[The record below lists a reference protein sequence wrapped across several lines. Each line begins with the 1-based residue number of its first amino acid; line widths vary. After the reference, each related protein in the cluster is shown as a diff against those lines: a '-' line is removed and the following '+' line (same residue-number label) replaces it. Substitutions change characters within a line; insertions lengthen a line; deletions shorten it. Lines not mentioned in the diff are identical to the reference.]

1 MASPPVIS
9 APTLVTST
17 NHAATVGHAQAGHA
31 QVGHTQ
37 VGHAQAVMATPSVIP
52 SQNDNDD
59 WHFKYL
65 EAKGNYRKLKSQKRE
80 QAKKSRQLIVAVKNK
95 LQDEDNEKLKMRS
108 QFEQELSGLCQQL
121 LALQAAMLRE
131 QNRVKSVIEEK
142 DQVIFQQKQEIGKL
156 LQHQPTASV
165 TSQTNTQ
172 ISNPTSNA
180 VPNVVPNGTKVPY
193 VVPNGTKVPSNS
205 VSVTSLSG
213 LSPVALGGSLRIHGS
228 FRQYKKDREKIR
240 QQLKSGVG
248 TATTSQQAEENSTM
262 ADSSSS
268 SSGININSS
277 EESSSSPST
286 LPRTQ
291 KGTLRQTLSSSA
303 VDEKTCTV
311 ISAAINNKLQN
322 QKKKGIL
329 KASSSVDSPAK
340 EVLLNLDQLISEQS
354 PSNNKSLSPTKIQ
367 ISPEDRS
374 DSGRES
380 DDMVQNNPVP
390 NGTMAVVPNV
400 SVVTVSTTDSCSA
413 NSSFDASDPTLG
425 WKINVKSQEKSLSEK
440 DKKPQVPE
448 KTLPSIAPRPE
459 LNQLYKN
466 AKPEMAEKEDTTSN
480 AAPNGTKVPYA
491 VPNGTEGLTKKL
503 SEKGEETIAD
513 STSKDKSDKILTA
526 VSSTLNKK
534 VKPPPPPR
542 SSQTRLSTIIKPKSI
557 LSPKHSLN
565 TEISPTEALD
575 NLIRNVDTNK
585 LRQSEKKKRVK
596 FNPRI
601 DTSTLVTNSQT
612 QAPQAEVALPN
623 SKNSNPNS
631 NKPLDPN
638 FLHFLPRLNQKQQQQ
653 EIAKKTNQNQ
663 EIMTNENVNLN
674 KNFSYYEPYI

>member
-1 MASPPVIS
+1 
-9 APTLVTST
+9 
-17 NHAATVGHAQAGHA
+17 
-31 QVGHTQ
+31 
-37 VGHAQAVMATPSVIP
+37 
-52 SQNDNDD
+52 
-59 WHFKYL
+59 
-65 EAKGNYRKLKSQKRE
+65 
-80 QAKKSRQLIVAVKNK
+80 
-95 LQDEDNEKLKMRS
+95 MRS

-142 DQVIFQQKQEIGKL
+142 DQVIFQQKQEIAKL

-180 VPNVVPNGTKVPY
+180 VPN

-240 QQLKSGVG
+240 QQLKSGGG
-248 TATTSQQAEENSTM
+248 TATTSQQAEENSCTM

-340 EVLLNLDQLISEQS
+340 EVLLNLDQLISEQT
-354 PSNNKSLSPTKIQ
+354 PNNNKSLSSTKIQ

-440 DKKPQVPE
+440 DKKPQIPE

-480 AAPNGTKVPYA
+480 AVPNGTKVPYV
-491 VPNGTEGLTKKL
+491 VPNGTEGLTKKS

-526 VSSTLNKK
+526 VSSTLNQKK

-653 EIAKKTNQNQ
+653 QQEIAKKTNQNQ

>member
-1 MASPPVIS
+1 
-9 APTLVTST
+9 
-17 NHAATVGHAQAGHA
+17 
-31 QVGHTQ
+31 
-37 VGHAQAVMATPSVIP
+37 
-52 SQNDNDD
+52 
-59 WHFKYL
+59 
-65 EAKGNYRKLKSQKRE
+65 
-80 QAKKSRQLIVAVKNK
+80 
-95 LQDEDNEKLKMRS
+95 MRS

-180 VPNVVPNGTKVPY
+180 VPNVVPNGTKVP
-193 VVPNGTKVPSNS
+193 SNS

-240 QQLKSGVG
+240 QQLKSGGG
-248 TATTSQQAEENSTM
+248 TATTSQQAEENSNTM

-303 VDEKTCTV
+303 VDEKMCTV

-340 EVLLNLDQLISEQS
+340 EVLLNLDQLISEQN
-354 PSNNKSLSPTKIQ
+354 PSNNKSLSSTKIQ

-440 DKKPQVPE
+440 DKKSQIPE
-448 KTLPSIAPRPE
+448 KTVPSIAPRPE

-480 AAPNGTKVPYA
+480 AVPNGTKVPYV
-491 VPNGTEGLTKKL
+491 VPNGTEGLTKKS
-503 SEKGEETIAD
+503 SEKCEETIGD

-601 DTSTLVTNSQT
+601 DTSTLVTNSHT

-653 EIAKKTNQNQ
+653 QQEIAKKTNQNQ

>member
-17 NHAATVGHAQAGHA
+17 NQAATASHAHAGP
-31 QVGHTQ
+31 
-37 VGHAQAVMATPSVIP
+37 AQAVMATPSSIP
-52 SQNDNDD
+52 SEKDNDD
-59 WHFKYL
+59 WRFKYL

-95 LQDEDNEKLKMRS
+95 LQDEDNEKMKMRS

-172 ISNPTSNA
+172 ISNPTSNT
-180 VPNVVPNGTKVPY
+180 VPN

-240 QQLKSGVG
+240 QQLKSGGG
-248 TATTSQQAEENSTM
+248 TATASQQAEENSTM

-303 VDEKTCTV
+303 VDEKTCTI
-311 ISAAINNKLQN
+311 ISAAINNKLHN

-340 EVLLNLDQLISEQS
+340 EVLSNLDQLISEQS
-354 PSNNKSLSPTKIQ
+354 PSNNKSLSSTKIQ

-380 DDMVQNNPVP
+380 DDMVQNNPAP
-390 NGTMAVVPNV
+390 NGTMAVVTNV

-425 WKINVKSQEKSLSEK
+425 WKINVKSQEKSLSEM

-466 AKPEMAEKEDTTSN
+466 AKPEMAEKEDTTSHPV
-480 AAPNGTKVPYA
+480 PNGIKV
-491 VPNGTEGLTKKL
+491 VPDGTEGLTKKS
-503 SEKGEETIAD
+503 SEKGEETNAD
-513 STSKDKSDKILTA
+513 SNSKDKADKILTA

-534 VKPPPPPR
+534 IKPPPPPR

-612 QAPQAEVALPN
+612 QAPAEVALPN

-653 EIAKKTNQNQ
+653 QEIAKKTNQNQ

>member
-1 MASPPVIS
+1 
-9 APTLVTST
+9 
-17 NHAATVGHAQAGHA
+17 
-31 QVGHTQ
+31 
-37 VGHAQAVMATPSVIP
+37 
-52 SQNDNDD
+52 
-59 WHFKYL
+59 
-65 EAKGNYRKLKSQKRE
+65 
-80 QAKKSRQLIVAVKNK
+80 
-95 LQDEDNEKLKMRS
+95 MRS

-180 VPNVVPNGTKVPY
+180 VPNVVGNGTKL
-193 VVPNGTKVPSNS
+193 PSNS

-240 QQLKSGVG
+240 QQLKSGGG

-262 ADSSSS
+262 VDSSSS

-303 VDEKTCTV
+303 VDEKTCSV
-311 ISAAINNKLQN
+311 ISAAVNNKLHN

-340 EVLLNLDQLISEQS
+340 EVLSNLDQLISEQS
-354 PSNNKSLSPTKIQ
+354 PSNSKSLSSTKIQ

-459 LNQLYKN
+459 LNQLCKN
-466 AKPEMAEKEDTTSN
+466 AKPATAEKEDITSS
-480 AAPNGTKVPYA
+480 AVANGTKVPYV
-491 VPNGTEGLTKKL
+491 VPNGTEGLTKKS

-612 QAPQAEVALPN
+612 QAQAEVTLPN

-631 NKPLDPN
+631 NKSIDPN
-638 FLHFLPRLNQKQQQQ
+638 FLHFLPRLNQKQQQQHQ

-663 EIMTNENVNLN
+663 EIMTNENVNLS

>member
-1 MASPPVIS
+1 
-9 APTLVTST
+9 
-17 NHAATVGHAQAGHA
+17 
-31 QVGHTQ
+31 
-37 VGHAQAVMATPSVIP
+37 
-52 SQNDNDD
+52 
-59 WHFKYL
+59 
-65 EAKGNYRKLKSQKRE
+65 
-80 QAKKSRQLIVAVKNK
+80 
-95 LQDEDNEKLKMRS
+95 MRS

-172 ISNPTSNA
+172 ISNPTSNT
-180 VPNVVPNGTKVPY
+180 VPN

-240 QQLKSGVG
+240 QQLKSGGG
-248 TATTSQQAEENSTM
+248 TATASQQAEENSTM

-311 ISAAINNKLQN
+311 ISAAINNKLHN

-340 EVLLNLDQLISEQS
+340 EVLSNLDQLISEQS
-354 PSNNKSLSPTKIQ
+354 PSNNKSLSSTKIQ

-380 DDMVQNNPVP
+380 DDMVQNNPAP
-390 NGTMAVVPNV
+390 NGTMAVVTNV

-425 WKINVKSQEKSLSEK
+425 WKINVKSQEKSLSEM

-466 AKPEMAEKEDTTSN
+466 AKPEMAEKEDTTSHPV
-480 AAPNGTKVPYA
+480 PNGIKV
-491 VPNGTEGLTKKL
+491 VPDGTEGLTKKS
-503 SEKGEETIAD
+503 SEKGEETNAD
-513 STSKDKSDKILTA
+513 SNSKDKADKILTA

-534 VKPPPPPR
+534 IKPPPPPR

-612 QAPQAEVALPN
+612 QAPAEVALPN

-653 EIAKKTNQNQ
+653 QEIAKKTNQNQ

>member
-17 NHAATVGHAQAGHA
+17 NLAATVGHA

-37 VGHAQAVMATPSVIP
+37 AGHTQAVMATPSVIP

-95 LQDEDNEKLKMRS
+95 LQDEDNEKMKMRS

-172 ISNPTSNA
+172 ISNPTSNT
-180 VPNVVPNGTKVPY
+180 VPNVVPNATKVPY
-193 VVPNGTKVPSNS
+193 VVPNATKVPSSNS

-240 QQLKSGVG
+240 QQLKSGGG

-303 VDEKTCTV
+303 VDEKTCSV
-311 ISAAINNKLQN
+311 ISAAVNNKLHN

-340 EVLLNLDQLISEQS
+340 EVLSNLDQLISEQS
-354 PSNNKSLSPTKIQ
+354 PSNNKSLSSTKIQ

-380 DDMVQNNPVP
+380 DDMVQNNSVP

-425 WKINVKSQEKSLSEK
+425 WKINVKSQEKSLSVK

-448 KTLPSIAPRPE
+448 KNLPSIAPRPE

-480 AAPNGTKVPYA
+480 PVPNGTKVPYV
-491 VPNGTEGLTKKL
+491 VPNGTEGLTKKS

-513 STSKDKSDKILTA
+513 STSKDKTADKILTA

-534 VKPPPPPR
+534 IKPPPPPR

-612 QAPQAEVALPN
+612 QAQAEVALPN

-653 EIAKKTNQNQ
+653 QQEIAKKTNQNQ

>member
-17 NHAATVGHAQAGHA
+17 NQAATASHAHAGP
-31 QVGHTQ
+31 T
-37 VGHAQAVMATPSVIP
+37 QAVMATPSSIP
-52 SQNDNDD
+52 SEKDNDD
-59 WHFKYL
+59 WRFKYL

-95 LQDEDNEKLKMRS
+95 LQDEDNEKMKMRS

-172 ISNPTSNA
+172 ISNPTSNT
-180 VPNVVPNGTKVPY
+180 VPN

-240 QQLKSGVG
+240 QQLKSGGG
-248 TATTSQQAEENSTM
+248 TATASQQAEENSTM

-303 VDEKTCTV
+303 VDEKTCTI
-311 ISAAINNKLQN
+311 ISAAINNKLHN

-340 EVLLNLDQLISEQS
+340 EVLSNLDQLISEQS
-354 PSNNKSLSPTKIQ
+354 PSNNKSLSSTKIQ

-380 DDMVQNNPVP
+380 DDMVQNNPAP
-390 NGTMAVVPNV
+390 NGTMAVVTNV

-425 WKINVKSQEKSLSEK
+425 WKINVKSQEKSLSEM

-466 AKPEMAEKEDTTSN
+466 AKPEMAEKEDTTSHPV
-480 AAPNGTKVPYA
+480 PNGIKV
-491 VPNGTEGLTKKL
+491 VPDGTEGLTKKS
-503 SEKGEETIAD
+503 SEKGEETNAD
-513 STSKDKSDKILTA
+513 SNSKDKADKILTA

-534 VKPPPPPR
+534 IKPPPPPR

-612 QAPQAEVALPN
+612 QAPAEVALPN

-653 EIAKKTNQNQ
+653 QEIAKKTNQNQ

>member
-1 MASPPVIS
+1 
-9 APTLVTST
+9 
-17 NHAATVGHAQAGHA
+17 
-31 QVGHTQ
+31 
-37 VGHAQAVMATPSVIP
+37 
-52 SQNDNDD
+52 
-59 WHFKYL
+59 
-65 EAKGNYRKLKSQKRE
+65 
-80 QAKKSRQLIVAVKNK
+80 
-95 LQDEDNEKLKMRS
+95 MRS

-172 ISNPTSNA
+172 ISNPTSNT
-180 VPNVVPNGTKVPY
+180 VPN

-240 QQLKSGVG
+240 QQLKSGGG
-248 TATTSQQAEENSTM
+248 TATASQQAEENSTM

-303 VDEKTCTV
+303 VDEKTCTI
-311 ISAAINNKLQN
+311 ISAAINNKLHN

-340 EVLLNLDQLISEQS
+340 EVLSNLDQLISEQS
-354 PSNNKSLSPTKIQ
+354 PSNNKSLSSTKIQ

-380 DDMVQNNPVP
+380 DDMVQNNPAP
-390 NGTMAVVPNV
+390 NGTMAVVTNV

-425 WKINVKSQEKSLSEK
+425 WKINVKSQEKSLSEM

-466 AKPEMAEKEDTTSN
+466 AKPEMAEKEDTTSHPV
-480 AAPNGTKVPYA
+480 PNGIKV
-491 VPNGTEGLTKKL
+491 VPDGTEGLTKKS
-503 SEKGEETIAD
+503 SEKGEETNAD
-513 STSKDKSDKILTA
+513 SNSKDKADKILTA

-534 VKPPPPPR
+534 IKPPPPPR

-612 QAPQAEVALPN
+612 QAPAEVALPN

-653 EIAKKTNQNQ
+653 QEIAKKTNQNQ